1 MGEGELRGAAG
12 GVRILAEAGVRVLD
26 GEAFE
31 IQGVGIAGGK
41 GFSGGFGRA
50 TLGAWGEP
58 ATKRYVQE
66 AIDEATVR
74 QPPIGSTAQRRNG

>member
-1 MGEGELRGAAG
+1 M
-12 GVRILAEAGVRVLD
+12 AEAGVRMLD

-31 IQGVGIAGGK
+31 IQGLGIAGAK

-58 ATKRYVQE
+58 ATRNHFLP
-66 AIDEATVR
+66 R
-74 QPPIGSTAQRRNG
+74 HQRSLE